1 MIIVMKR
8 GAEPAAIESV
18 VRRVEELGHR
28 VHLSRGEA
36 RTIIGL
42 IGADEYK
49 LDYRSFEILDGV
61 DKIMRVMS
69 PYQLASRDFST
80 EDTVVEL
87 SAAASTSKSTT
98 PKEAKSKSDKK
109 STKKPS
115 KKLAKNPATVQIGSD
130 KLVICAGPSTIES
143 REQILETAHAVK
155 SAGATLLRGSP
166 FTPRRSPYAFEGLG
180 EDALKYL
187 AEARE
192 QTGLAIVAEIM
203 SVAELEL
210 ISTYAD
216 ILQVGTRNNQNY
228 PLLKA
233 VGNQSKPVL
242 LKRGINSTI
251 EELLLAAEHVLVG
264 GNKNVIL
271 CERGISTYETATRHT
286 FDVNAIPLLH
296 ELTHLP
302 VMADP
307 SRGTGRAALVSPIA
321 KAAVAAGTD
330 ALMLDVHPDPER
342 ALINGSQSLSF
353 EQFEQLMAEL
363 TLIARAVGREI

>member
-8 GAEPAAIESV
+8 GVEPAAIESV
-18 VRRVEELGHR
+18 VRRVGELGHR

-69 PYQLASRDFST
+69 PYQLASRDFADG
-80 EDTVVEL
+80 DTIISIPT
-87 SAAASTSKSTT
+87 SAASLASG
-98 PKEAKSKSDKK
+98 KK
-109 STKKPS
+109 SRKEVAAS
-115 KKLAKNPATVQIGSD
+115 IEIGGN
-130 KLVICAGPSTIES
+130 KIIVCAGPSTIES
-143 REQILETAHAVK
+143 REQIIETAHAVK

-192 QTGLAIVAEIM
+192 QTGLAIIAEVM
-203 SVAELEL
+203 SVAELDL
-210 ISTYAD
+210 LSSYVD
-216 ILQVGTRNNQNY
+216 ILQVGARNNQNY

-242 LKRGINSTI
+242 LKRGVNSTI
-251 EELLLAAEHVLVG
+251 EEVLLAAEHVLVG

-271 CERGISTYETATRHT
+271 CERGISTYEIATRYT
-286 FDVNAIPLLH
+286 FDVNAIPLLQ
-296 ELTHLP
+296 EMTHLP

-307 SRGTGRAALVSPIA
+307 SRGAGRATLVPPIA
-321 KAAVAAGTD
+321 KAAVAAGAS

-342 ALINGSQSLSF
+342 ALINGSQSLNF
-353 EQFEQLMAEL
+353 KQFEQVMREL
-363 TLIARAVGREI
+363 KQVASAVGREI